1 MPTRMGAVERR
12 MLANILKMFPK
23 NPAAG
28 QHVMGALFM
37 YYQIRYMYELGSFWE
52 PMLPADSGAVWERQ
66 RQREVAVPA

>member
-1 MPTRMGAVERR
+1 MGAPERR
-12 MLANILKMFPK
+12 MLANILKMFPR

-28 QHVMGALFM
+28 QHAMGALFM
-37 YYQIRYMYELGSFWE
+37 YYQIRYMYEHGGFWE

>member
-1 MPTRMGAVERR
+1 
-12 MLANILKMFPK
+12 MFLK

-52 PMLPADSGAVWERQ
+52 PMLPADSGAAWERQ